1 MVHVDGAVG
10 CCSAVASQSGF
21 AVDLIST
28 CKHDPIPVIYRV
40 IMTKNK
46 HIRGLFVQK
55 PPLGNS
61 LVQMSSEVLYS
72 QGTWWQFVPPTTFE
86 TLPLRKMH

>member
-1 MVHVDGAVG
+1 MG

-21 AVDLIST
+21 AGDLIGT
-28 CKHDPIPVIYRV
+28 CKRDPIPVIYRV

-55 PPLGNS
+55 ASVGKLASTNEFGSS
-61 LVQMSSEVLYS
+61 LQPRYLVAICATDYI
-72 QGTWWQFVPPTTFE
+72 
-86 TLPLRKMH
+86 